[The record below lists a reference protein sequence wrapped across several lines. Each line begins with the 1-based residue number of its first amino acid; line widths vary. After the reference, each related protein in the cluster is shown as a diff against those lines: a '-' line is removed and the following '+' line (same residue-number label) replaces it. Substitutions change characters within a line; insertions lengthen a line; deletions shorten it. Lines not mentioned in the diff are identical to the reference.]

1 MIELAFTRVR
11 RLRLG
16 AVLTGLVLAIMAGGC
31 LGPGAEQPAR
41 APGQAASPVDP
52 AESLVPVPTPAAVG
66 SSSSSVGDAQ
76 LIAAVPSCR
85 AHPCRLLG
93 RVNDFGVPGGVA
105 ALLAW
110 DRTDSADPNYELV
123 VTSATGDLLWRAP
136 DHRLGYVNGYERF
149 TVDGPDRLFLPL
161 AAEPRGQTLT
171 VLQWRQGRV
180 DDRGSLSSRRFHGD
194 SVAFAEDRDNDGTA
208 EIITQS
214 DQGVADAGSGGLIES
229 VYTLVEDDYR
239 LTGCR
244 QRVGESFQWTTRPP
258 RDGRCTAS

>member
-1 MIELAFTRVR
+1 MIKPARTRVR

-16 AVLTGLVLAIMAGGC
+16 AVLTGLAVVIMTGGC
-31 LGPGAEQPAR
+31 LGPGAAQPTPATPP
-41 APGQAASPVDP
+41 ADP
-52 AESLVPVPTPAAVG
+52 IESLVPAPTPTAAG
-66 SSSSSVGDAQ
+66 PPSSAVDDAQ

-85 AHPCRLLG
+85 AQPCRLLA

-110 DRTDSADPNYELV
+110 DRTDSADPNYELI

-136 DHRLGYVNGYERF
+136 DQRLGHVNGYERF

-171 VLQWRQGRV
+171 VLQWRNGDV
-180 DDRGSLSSRRFHGD
+180 DDRKSLSTPRFRGD
-194 SVAFAEDRDNDGTA
+194 SVAFAEDRDKNGTA

-214 DQGVADAGSGGLIES
+214 TQGLADAESGGLVEAT
-229 VYTLVEDDYR
+229 YTLVEDDYR

-244 QRVGESFQWTTRPP
+244 QRQGESFQWTTRPS